1 LESADHQLPGNGW
14 FFSFF
19 GSLQMSTLAFITQF
33 SGTLQSDS
41 KAPGSPVFSCR
52 TAGAKPSQ
60 SLAYSETTKAIL
72 DSSQKFFEDLL
83 KRGDPNPCVNR

>member
-1 LESADHQLPGNGW
+1 
-14 FFSFF
+14 
-19 GSLQMSTLAFITQF
+19 
-33 SGTLQSDS
+33 LQSDS

-83 KRGDPNPCVNR
+83 KRGDLERFDPEQFQVRKSPLDPVVPFEHEHDDEHEHD